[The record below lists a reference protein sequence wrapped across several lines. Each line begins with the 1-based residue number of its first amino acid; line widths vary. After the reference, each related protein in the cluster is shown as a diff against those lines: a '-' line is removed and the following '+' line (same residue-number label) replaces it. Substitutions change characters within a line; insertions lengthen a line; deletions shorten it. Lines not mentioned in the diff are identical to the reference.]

1 MEEYEEIAE
10 QLQPSLHK
18 YSSSILLNVAHQ
30 QPDITTTLISFKL
43 SKIPYLFGPDL
54 CEDTSASLNKLN
66 SSRSTMKQP
75 TKTITIQSASLSF
88 IWLLLATVSS
98 ALFADEVGVSDFL
111 VATAGH
117 GPAKF
122 VYATEEAVISSDSP
136 GMGHYLTAFA
146 PKTSCFV
153 ASRSTETGSLQWR
166 RNVCSSTSSG
176 SVHHAVAAS
185 QESIWTMDSSG
196 VIRAWDTK
204 YGRLIW
210 DAFLELQNGAT
221 DQPRLLVVTD
231 STVSRN
237 GIGAVAGDQMLL
249 LDAVTGE
256 PLGKPLS
263 ASNILADNRVGGA
276 AARSGQQ
283 AHWLQMMTDEKD
295 KWQVLLGWISHRD
308 GIVSTAGSDML
319 LVDLEWQ
326 QGEGIVTVTKSERL
340 SHIPQIDASS
350 LHVMPEGVGVALTAD
365 GTKAVTFGVPHST
378 IESFKVTAVPE
389 IDTLSSLSLSVARLQ
404 DNNGDEHVNTHKG
417 VVEIPSW
424 TSPIAF
430 SSCAGTAHV
439 VVVIPPGQSNMH
451 LWKDRGET
459 GSSWK
464 SVTLEPG
471 REEPANALR
480 APTVTGLGC
489 RDHLFDVLLST
500 SSGTTAAVQINLS
513 SGEAIWKWS
522 AEEGLGHIA
531 SGLVLD
537 ASHAIVVD
545 DLVVEGDSEEEPPE
559 IAQRLQLSARMTS
572 QWESLM
578 GSGVN
583 LITARSASK
592 DKLFGFVQI
601 AVLVSERTHRLYGME
616 LAGPKRGT
624 VSWTVDLTT
633 GAMWHKL
640 VHGTH
645 NAAKAKHGIHGGT
658 HAKEVLVVSAST
670 QTRVD
675 YKCVDGTNGEVHGEG
690 SMDISSPVV
699 QVIPVVGGGVCRQQA
714 VLMHED
720 HSISLVPAE
729 SSISHTFGASSAN
742 GFYAHVLTGPESAFV
757 RLESYQI
764 SAAAASARLVG
775 QTTFEGERLIQAVYP
790 PRDEVVQSP
799 CMVLGDDS
807 LLLKYLNPHLAA
819 IISVRDVTAG
829 DGGDEFGAALRR
841 SKQQNE
847 KKKKKKP
854 VGVTP
859 KPGSKAESATA
870 DDGASD
876 REDTA
881 NFFVSL
887 VDTVSGRVL
896 YRASH
901 ANASTNPRHI
911 KAVISENWIVYSF
924 VNAKTRKTEVGVLSL
939 YEGMIHRK
947 GLTAFTSPEQTT
959 EFSSWDARETKPIV
973 LSKTYSIPQP
983 VTALGVTQTRNGIS
997 AHQILLATTENR
1009 VYSVARAVLEPRRPL
1024 SDLKESEKLEGLRQ
1038 YSELI
1043 PLLTMQALSYN
1054 LTVHAPTQIVS
1065 APTELESQTLVFA
1078 FGGPDLFFTRTSP
1091 SKGFDMLPESFN
1103 RILLSLL
1110 TVALVAVV
1118 VVTKRMSKQKIV
1130 KHGWI

>member
-1 MEEYEEIAE
+1 MK
-10 QLQPSLHK
+10 P
-18 YSSSILLNVAHQ
+18 
-30 QPDITTTLISFKL
+30 P
-43 SKIPYLFGPDL
+43 SKI
-54 CEDTSASLNKLN
+54 SK
-66 SSRSTMKQP
+66 
-75 TKTITIQSASLSF
+75 IQSVSLAF

-111 VATAGH
+111 VATTGH
-117 GPAKF
+117 GPANF
-122 VYATEEAVISSDSP
+122 VYATAAGVITSDSP

-146 PKTSCFV
+146 PETSCFV
-153 ASRSTETGSLQWR
+153 ASRSIDTGSLQWR

-176 SVHHAVAAS
+176 SAHHAVAAA

-210 DAFLELQNGAT
+210 DAYLELENGAT
-221 DQPRLLVVTD
+221 DQPRLLAVTD
-231 STVSRN
+231 SQESRN
-237 GIGAVAGDQMLL
+237 GIGAVAGDKMLL

-263 ASNILADNRVGGA
+263 ASQILSDNRVGGA

-295 KWQVLLGWISHRD
+295 KWQVIVGWISQRD
-308 GIVSTAGSDML
+308 GVVSTAGSDLL

-340 SHIPQIDASS
+340 GHIPQIDVSS
-350 LHVMPEGVGVALTAD
+350 LHVMPEGAGVALTAD
-365 GTKAVTFGVPHST
+365 GTKAVTFGVPHSA
-378 IESFKVTAVPE
+378 IESFKVTAFPE
-389 IDTLSSLSLSVARLQ
+389 PETLSVLSLGVARLR
-404 DNNGDEHVNTHKG
+404 DKG

-424 TSPIAF
+424 TSSVAF
-430 SSCAGTAHV
+430 SSCPGTAPV
-439 VVVIPPGQSNMH
+439 VVAIPHGQSNIH
-451 LWKDRGET
+451 LWKDQGES
-459 GSSWK
+459 GSTWK
-464 SVTLEPG
+464 IVTLQSW

-489 RDHLFDVLLST
+489 KDHLFDVLLST

-513 SGEAIWKWS
+513 SGEVIWKWS
-522 AEEGLGHIA
+522 AEEGLGQIA

-537 ASHAIVVD
+537 ASHAIAVD
-545 DLVVEGDSEEEPPE
+545 DLVIEGDSGQEPPE
-559 IAQRLQLSARMTS
+559 IAQRLQFSARLSS
-572 QWESLM
+572 QWESLV

-583 LITARSASK
+583 LITANSASK
-592 DKLFGFVQI
+592 DKLFGFVQV

-624 VSWTVDLTT
+624 ASWTLDLPT

-670 QTRVD
+670 KSLLD
-675 YKCVDGTNGEVHGEG
+675 WKCVDGTNGEVHIEG
-690 SMDISSPVV
+690 SVEVSSPVV

-729 SSISHTFGASSAN
+729 SSLSHALGASAN
-742 GFYAHVLTGPESAFV
+742 GFYAHVLTGSKSADV

-775 QTTFEGERLIQAVYP
+775 QTTFEGERLIQTVYP
-790 PRDEVVQSP
+790 PRGEVVQSP

-819 IISVRDVTAG
+819 IISVRDVPASDAG
-829 DGGDEFGAALRR
+829 DDFGAALRR
-841 SKQQNE
+841 SKQQTE

-854 VGVTP
+854 LGVTP
-859 KPGSKAESATA
+859 KPGAKAEATTA
-870 DDGASD
+870 DDGAAVQ
-876 REDTA
+876 EDEP

-901 ANASTNPRHI
+901 ANVATSPRHI
-911 KAVISENWIVYSF
+911 NAVISENWIVYSF
-924 VNAKTRKTEVGVLSL
+924 VNAKTRKAEVGVLSL

-947 GLTAFTSPEQTT
+947 GLTAFTSPEQNT

-973 LSKTYSIPQP
+973 LSKTYSVPRP

-997 AHQILLATTENR
+997 AHQILLATTEDR
-1009 VYSVARAVLEPRRPL
+1009 VYSVGRGVLEPRRPL

-1043 PLLTMQALSYN
+1043 PLIALQALSYN
-1054 LTVHAPTQIVS
+1054 LTVHAPTQILS

-1110 TVALVAVV
+1110 TVGLVAVV
-1118 VVTKRMSKQKIV
+1118 AVTKRMAKQKIV